1 MVVFVSKIEK
11 AFDDAQR
18 VLVERKIIIEISPFF
33 SKQKNKPHIF
43 SLK

>member
-33 SKQKNKPHIF
+33 PNRKI
-43 SLK
+43 SLISSH